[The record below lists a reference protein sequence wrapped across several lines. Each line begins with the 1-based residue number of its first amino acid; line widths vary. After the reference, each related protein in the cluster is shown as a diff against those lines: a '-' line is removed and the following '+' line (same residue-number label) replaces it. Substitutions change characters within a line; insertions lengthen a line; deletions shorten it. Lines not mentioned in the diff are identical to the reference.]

1 MPQKT
6 WSRDELILALELFFQ
21 EPRARGS
28 ATHPR
33 VIELSEILNRLP
45 LHPRDEREK
54 HFRNPNG
61 VGMKLSNFLRFDP
74 DYKGVGL
81 SRGNRLEEE
90 VWHNLAGGTCQRQ
103 WDTLRD

>member
-33 VIELSEILNRLP
+33 VIELSEILNLLP

-74 DYKGVGL
+74 DYIRSWTLARKSPRRGGL
-81 SRGNRLEEE
+81 AQLCR
-90 VWHNLAGGTCQRQ
+90 
-103 WDTLRD
+103 